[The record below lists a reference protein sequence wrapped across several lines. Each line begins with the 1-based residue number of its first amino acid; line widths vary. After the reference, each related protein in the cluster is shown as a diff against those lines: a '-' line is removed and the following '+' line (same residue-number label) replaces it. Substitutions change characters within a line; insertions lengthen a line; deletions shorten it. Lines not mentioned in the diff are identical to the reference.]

1 MYFVL
6 DFANFCINKH
16 EILIEF
22 INIVFLLEKKTK
34 YKSSLKHLNKIFKQ
48 RLTIFCLLLLLE
60 YEKNKKE
67 MVKVWVGHRK
77 EIFMITNQEETHT
90 ILSFHAHAFKIL

>member
-6 DFANFCINKH
+6 DFANFCIKNK
-16 EILIEF
+16 ILIEF
-22 INIVFLLEKKTK
+22 INTVFLLEKKTK

-60 YEKNKKE
+60 YEKTKNA

-77 EIFMITNQEETHT
+77 EIFMIANQEKTHT
-90 ILSFHAHAFKIL
+90 ILSFHAHVLKII